1 MKQTDLVARICER
14 PAGYAW
20 FLGAGASRAAGLPTA
35 ADIIWDIKRRH
46 YAREENRRV
55 ARHDLQ
61 NTAVKERIQS
71 FFDSR
76 GFPALGAPDEYAAYF
91 ERVFG
96 EDRERQRRYLRAILS
111 EDQASLTVGNR
122 VFGAMIAAGFT
133 RVAFTTNFDT
143 VVEKAVAEVGHQT
156 LSPYHLE
163 GARAANAAL
172 NNEEFPLYCKLH
184 GDYRYDSLKNL
195 PADLRTQNDDLS
207 RCLVNAA
214 GRFGFVVAGY
224 SGRDDSV
231 MRVFHDA
238 LDAPNPFPHGLYWT
252 TIRNTDPPPAVL
264 ELIKRASAQ
273 AVDAHVVETQTF
285 DTLMLH
291 LWRSIDDIPV
301 DLDARVRKSEPA
313 TVDIPLPPPGSVG
326 PLLRLTALP
335 ILALPERCHSLSFT
349 APKDWRHL
357 REAMSAA
364 NGGLILAKADNVWA
378 WGSRATVRSAFA
390 SDLTS
395 ISDVRLPAAIAP
407 GARHLKGFFQQALA
421 KSLAKGRPLLPRTR
435 GYSAYLIAD
444 RHADPAGPLRPLADL
459 VGPTA
464 GTVPGLSTSPTPEF
478 PEPVPVRWAE
488 SLRVVV
494 DDRNGQLWLLV
505 HPDLWIWPQR
515 ARHDAQDFMERRRR
529 DRLNRRYNELLDAW
543 LAIVLGPPAGEVEL
557 SPFDHA
563 DPTENPRFL
572 LGRRT
577 AYARGH
583 PL

>member
-1 MKQTDLVARICER
+1 MKQTDLVARLCER
-14 PAGYAW
+14 PGGYAW

-46 YAREENRRV
+46 YAREENRPV
-55 ARHDLQ
+55 ARRDLQ
-61 NTAVKERIQS
+61 SSAVRERIQS
-71 FFDSR
+71 FFDSH
-76 GFPALGAPDEYAAYF
+76 GLPALGAPDEYAAYF

-111 EDQASLTVGNR
+111 EDHASLTVGNR
-122 VFGAMIAAGFT
+122 VFGALIAAGFT

-143 VVEKAVAEVGHQT
+143 VVETAVAEVGHQT
-156 LSPYHLE
+156 LFPYHLE
-163 GARAANAAL
+163 GARAANDAL

-184 GDYRYDSLKNL
+184 GDFRYDSLKNL

-231 MRVFHDA
+231 IRVFHDA

-252 TIRNTDPPPAVL
+252 TMRDTDPPPTVL
-264 ELIKRASAQ
+264 ELIERASAQ
-273 AVDAHVVETQTF
+273 GVDAHVVETGTF

-291 LWRSIDDIPV
+291 LWRSIDDIPA

-313 TVDIPLPPPGSVG
+313 TVDIPLPPPGSAG
-326 PLLRLTALP
+326 PLLRIAALP
-335 ILALPERCHSLSFT
+335 ILALPDRCHSLSFS
-349 APKDWRHL
+349 APKDWHHL

-364 NGGLILAKADNVWA
+364 NGGLILHKAESVLA
-378 WGSRATVRSAFA
+378 WGSRTTVRSAFG
-390 SDLTS
+390 SDLKS
-395 ISDVRLPAAIAP
+395 IAEARLPTATDSRI
-407 GARHLKGFFQQALA
+407 RHLKGFLEHALA
-421 KSLAKGRPLLPRTR
+421 KSLAKGHPLLSRTR
-435 GYSAYLIAD
+435 GYSANLIAD
-444 RHADPAGPLRPLADL
+444 RHADRAGLRPLADL
-459 VGPTA
+459 VGSTA
-464 GTVPGLSTSPTPEF
+464 GTVPGVATSPTPEF

-494 DDRNGQLWLLV
+494 DDRNGRLWLLV
-505 HPDLWIWPQR
+505 HPDLWIWPPR
-515 ARHDAQDFMERRRR
+515 ARPDAQDFMERRRR

-543 LAIVLGPPAGEVEL
+543 LEIVLGPDGPDVEL

-563 DPTENPRFL
+563 DPVENPRFL
-572 LGRRT
+572 LGHRT
-577 AYARGH
+577 AYARGR
-583 PL
+583 PQ